1 MQNFDIG
8 SSVETIKEHKKNFVI
23 PISVIVGE
31 YHFLKKIMYVR
42 KKWQMK
48 DCTMKNRPQMG
59 SGPSYSDSPS
69 DNVNSSIASSPT
81 DTARTSKN
89 PPAKIIKNITAVLAK
104 IQKFENDD
112 FNINYSK
119 GWKRALIDIRKL
131 LNLRYIGGSNYADYI
146 LPNHILSLRLSDHN
160 ANGNNFPEKNTNISI
175 YVALNEYKHI
185 PTKVPYR
192 EFKVDSETYN
202 ENPQEVISQIILAVK
217 YALNGYTFHLD
228 NNIATEVK
236 YDANDML

>member
-1 MQNFDIG
+1 MQNFDID
-8 SSVETIKEHKKNFVI
+8 SSVETSKKHKKNFVI
-23 PISVIVGE
+23 PISVRVGE
-31 YHFLKKIMYVR
+31 YHFFEKNYVCMKK
-42 KKWQMK
+42 KEMK
-48 DCTMKNRPQMG
+48 DCTIRNRPQMG

-89 PPAKIIKNITAVLAK
+89 PPAKVIKNITAILAK
-104 IQKFENDD
+104 IQKFENND

-146 LPNHILSLRLSDHN
+146 LPN
-160 ANGNNFPEKNTNISI
+160 
-175 YVALNEYKHI
+175 
-185 PTKVPYR
+185 
-192 EFKVDSETYN
+192 SETYN
-202 ENPQEVISQIILAVK
+202 ENPQEVITQIILAVK
-217 YALNGYTFHLD
+217 YALNGYAFHLD